1 MSLQKRNLRLPLLLL
16 RWTLCYLLLRP
27 HLQNR
32 RLNPPQH
39 ISPLQNPSHLL
50 NQHLTRSTL
59 NHGIPIGMRI
69 GVRKQMFSL
78 QVIPSIRLLRF
89 KMMWIGK
96 RNQPRQM
103 IRMNWQR
110 YQVKLL

>member
-1 MSLQKRNLRLPLLLL
+1 
-16 RWTLCYLLLRP
+16 
-27 HLQNR
+27 
-32 RLNPPQH
+32 
-39 ISPLQNPSHLL
+39 
-50 NQHLTRSTL
+50 
-59 NHGIPIGMRI
+59 MRI